1 MMKKVTSLVF
11 IKAKVNMYEILK
23 HLIITEVV
31 EIGVAFLLGVREKK
45 NIILIFIIN
54 MITNI
59 PLNVILIYIVS
70 NQVLYLSGY
79 TGISIFVWYNIIVAF
94 FEIIILFVEAIFYYK
109 RINFNKNCF
118 FYKYK
123 NNFSRY
129 FFMSFILNISSII
142 VGRIFG

>member
-1 MMKKVTSLVF
+1 
-11 IKAKVNMYEILK
+11 MYEILK

-79 TGISIFVWYNIIVAF
+79 TGISIFVWHNIIVAF

-109 RINFNKNCF
+109 RINFNNNCF

-123 NNFSRY
+123 NNSSTY
-129 FFMSFILNISSII
+129 FFMSFSLNISSII
-142 VGRIFG
+142 IGRVIT

>member
-1 MMKKVTSLVF
+1 
-11 IKAKVNMYEILK
+11 MYEILK

-109 RINFNKNCF
+109 RINFNNNCF

-123 NNFSRY
+123 NNFSIY

-142 VGRIFG
+142 IGRVIT

>member
-1 MMKKVTSLVF
+1 MYYINNLVF

-94 FEIIILFVEAIFYYK
+94 FEIIILFVEANFYYK
-109 RINFNKNCF
+109 RIIFNNNCF

-123 NNFSRY
+123 NNFSIY

-142 VGRIFG
+142 IGRVIT

>member
-1 MMKKVTSLVF
+1 
-11 IKAKVNMYEILK
+11 MYEILK

-31 EIGVAFLLGVREKK
+31 EVGAALLLGVREKK

-59 PLNVILIYIVS
+59 LLNVILIFIVS

-94 FEIIILFVEAIFYYK
+94 FEIIILFIEAIFYYK
-109 RINFNKNCF
+109 KINVTDKYIL
-118 FYKYK
+118 YKYK
-123 NNFSRY
+123 N
-129 FFMSFILNISSII
+129 SFYSYIALSLILNTSSIL
-142 VGRIFG
+142 VGRIIG

>member
-1 MMKKVTSLVF
+1 
-11 IKAKVNMYEILK
+11 MYEILK

-45 NIILIFIIN
+45 NIVLIFIIN

-123 NNFSRY
+123 NSFPTY

-142 VGRIFG
+142 IGRVIT